1 MQVVTVDFISGKN
14 LETISLVNGVMVQ
27 AKHIGKDI
35 KASFKSVIGGELK
48 PYTEMMEEARQAAV
62 ARMKENAFQL
72 GADAVI
78 NTRFS
83 IASGGTSE
91 AMMVLASG
99 TAVKFV

>member
-1 MQVVTVDFISGKN
+1 MLVVTTDFVSGKT
-14 LETISLVNGVMVQ
+14 LEPLGLVNGCMVQ

-35 KASFKSVIGGELK
+35 KASFKSVIGGELR
-48 PYTEMMEEARQAAV
+48 PYTEMMQEAQVAAT
-62 ARMKENAFQL
+62 ARMKNEAAALN
-72 GADAVI
+72 ADAVV
-78 NTRFS
+78 NVRFS